1 MLSIA
6 LSNKRINTSV
16 DVKTPVRKQGHIVS
30 TNSICDHLNK
40 EFAVMAN
47 KVSKGTTATE
57 LQTFLGD
64 LFCTDAPDDLLTR
77 EPEELFAAGH
87 AMWKASAT
95 RKAGQSIVRVF
106 GPRGTETAGPNKT
119 RHTAIIIINDDMP
132 FLVDSL
138 TGCLSAT
145 MHYRIHMMHHPIMD
159 VPRDAGGKRSG
170 GKGTQRVRESMMYVE
185 VDAQSDQRA
194 LAELKETLE
203 KTLVDVRDAVTDWR
217 AMLAKI
223 DETVASLTVNPPPI
237 AASEVDETIQFLRW
251 LGADHF
257 TFLGF
262 REYRF
267 DGNPATFDF
276 SHVDGSALGILRDPD
291 RYVLRDKDG
300 LTPMSPE
307 IRHFLTQPE
316 PLIITKANV
325 KSTVHR
331 PSHLD
336 YIGVKI
342 FDAEGN
348 AIGERRFVGL
358 FTSLSYSQFAHDV
371 PLIRGKVANIQ
382 KRAKLG
388 HQSFAGKALT
398 HILENFPRDELFQ
411 VSEDWLYE
419 TVLGVLQLTE
429 RPRPRAFIR
438 PDQFERFVS
447 ALVYVPRENYHS
459 GLRTAITDILCT
471 AYNGEMS
478 VYYAKLSEEPLARWH
493 FIIRTKPGDVPKVEE
508 EDIQQQIIEA
518 TQGWED
524 RLQLSLINHLG
535 EEKGNKFHHEY
546 KSRFTTAYREFF
558 SPAQA
563 AYDVIKLEEI
573 DGDDDLRVDFY
584 NHLSDGDNRFRLKI
598 YHGSELIALSSCMPI
613 LENMGF
619 RVLSEHSFKMGAH
632 TSSYIHDFSL
642 ECGATDCVQV
652 KEVKPL
658 VEDLFVGVWN
668 GAVENDGFNKL
679 VLTSAMTWSE
689 ILVLRAYGKYLRQ
702 LGIGYTPDYI
712 ADTMV
717 EHASVSRLLYGLFAA
732 QFDPA
737 FKGDREAEADKH
749 KSAIARALEKV
760 RSLDHDRIVRAYVNV
775 ISATLRSNYY
785 QDGVVD
791 RVDER
796 ALAFK
801 IRSREVE
808 EAPLPRPFA
817 EIWVYSPQ
825 VEGVHLRG
833 GPIARGGLR
842 WSDRREDFRTEV
854 LGLVKAQQ
862 VKNAVIVPQGSKGG
876 FYPKQLPTGGDRDA
890 FMQEGIA
897 SYRSFITSLLSL
909 TDNLK
914 GGKTIAPKQ
923 TVRRDGNDPYLVV
936 AADKGTATFSDI
948 SNGISEGRGFWLG
961 DAFASGGSAGYD
973 HKKMGITAKGAWV
986 SVQRLFRERGIDVQ
1000 KDEFTVI
1007 GVGDMAG
1014 DVFGNGML
1022 LSKKIRL
1029 QAAFN
1034 HMHIFIDP
1042 NPGDTG
1048 KAWKERK
1055 RLFEKPGSTWAD
1067 YNQKLMSK
1075 GGGIFSRADKSIKLT
1090 AEIKAWLGIEE
1101 SSLPPTELINRIL
1114 KAQADL
1120 LWFGGI
1126 GTYVRATDETDQQAG
1141 DRAND
1146 ALRVTAQE
1154 LNVTVIGEGGN
1165 LGMTQKA
1172 RIEFAKRGGRL
1183 NTDFIDNSAG
1193 VDCSDKEVNIK
1204 ILLTDAIAKGSLQ
1217 AEDRNQLLED
1227 MTDEVSEIVLSDNYL
1242 QTQAISL
1249 AEAAAVS
1256 SRHYH
1261 LGLIKALE
1269 RDGGLDREIEFLPSD
1284 EGFSELAANEQ
1295 GLTRPE
1301 ISTLMAYAKMSL
1313 FDTVIKSDLIDDPMM
1328 QPELEWGF
1336 PSVLRE
1342 RFGDELSVHQLRRE
1356 IIATVLA
1363 NEVVNWAGLTFV
1375 YEVKEETGLAVG
1387 DIVAAFVVVREV
1399 FGLQKQ
1405 WDAINALD
1413 YKVAAGT
1420 QYDMH
1425 QSVSDSL
1432 KAQVL
1437 WMLRNLEQPFNVSD
1451 LVERFKTPFEKLF
1464 GIKQSVLSKPAQ
1476 TAFVDRRDSLK
1487 AAGVGHDLATFV
1499 SAFEVLASGPDI
1511 IMVAEECGKSVD
1523 YVAGVHFALGD
1534 LLHFDWLRQR
1544 ADRIALDDHW
1554 EMLATRSIL
1563 EDLADQQRQLVH
1575 QVCASAGKK
1584 TVRQAVSAWEKDR
1597 ATTLIRSERLAE
1609 DLQSSGTLSVAK
1621 LSFAAR
1627 HLRSILR

>member
-1 MLSIA
+1 M
-6 LSNKRINTSV
+6 SNKSICKYLNTSFAGMI
-16 DVKTPVRKQGHIVS
+16 K
-30 TNSICDHLNK
+30 K
-40 EFAVMAN
+40 EE
-47 KVSKGTTATE
+47 KGIAAKE
-57 LQTFLGD
+57 LATFLEE
-64 LFCTDAPDDLLTR
+64 FFAPDAPVDLLTR
-77 EPEELFAAGH
+77 EPEELFAAGY
-87 AMWKASAT
+87 ALWQAAAK
-95 RKAGQSIVRVF
+95 RKKDTAVVKVM
-106 GPRGTETAGPNKT
+106 GPRGTESAGTNQT
-119 RHTAIIIINDDMP
+119 RHTAILIVNDDMP
-132 FLVDSL
+132 FLVDSI
-138 TGCLSAT
+138 TGSMASTL
-145 MHYRIHMMHHPIMD
+145 HYRIHMMHHPIVD
-159 VPRDAGGKRSG
+159 VARDSDGNRSG
-170 GKGTQRVRESMMYVE
+170 GKGSVRVRESFMYME
-185 VDAQSDQRA
+185 VDAQSDKGA
-194 LAELKETLE
+194 LQELHETLE
-203 KTLVDVRDAVTDWR
+203 KTLKDVRDAVTDWR

-237 AASEVDETIQFLRW
+237 PKAEVDETIQFLRW

-267 DGNPATFDF
+267 DDNPATFDF
-276 SHVDGSALGILRDPD
+276 GHVDGTALGILRDPD

-307 IRHFLTQPE
+307 IRDFLARPD
-316 PLIITKANV
+316 PVIITKANV

-348 AIGERRFVGL
+348 AVGERRFVGL

-371 PLIRGKVANIQ
+371 PLVRGKVANIQ
-382 KRAKLG
+382 KRARLG
-388 HQSFAGKALT
+388 HKSFAGKALT

-411 VSEDWLYE
+411 VSEDWLFE
-419 TVLGVLQLTE
+419 TAFGVLQLTE

-447 ALVYVPRENYHS
+447 ALVYVPRDNYHS
-459 GLRTAITDILCT
+459 GLRSAITEILCRN
-471 AYNGEMS
+471 YNGEMS

-493 FIIRTKPGDVPKVEE
+493 FIIRTKPGNVPIVEE
-508 EDIQQQIIEA
+508 EDIQQQIGEA
-518 TQGWED
+518 AQGWDD
-524 RLQLSLINHLG
+524 RLHLALIDHLG
-535 EEKGNKFHHEY
+535 EEQGNRLHHTY
-546 KSRFTTAYREFF
+546 KTRFTTAYREFF
-558 SPAQA
+558 TPPQA

-573 DGDDDLRVDFY
+573 DGKDDLRVDFY
-584 NHLSDGDNRFRLKI
+584 NHLADGEGRFRLKI
-598 YHGSELIALSSCMPI
+598 YHGSKLIALSNCMPI

-619 RVLSEHSFKMGAH
+619 RVLSEHSYKMGG
-632 TSSYIHDFSL
+632 SSSSFIHDFSL
-642 ECGATDCVQV
+642 ECGAENCFTVADI
-652 KEVKPL
+652 KSL
-658 VEDLFVGVWN
+658 VEDLFAKVWL
-668 GAVENDGFNKL
+668 GASENDGFNKL
-679 VLTSAMTWSE
+679 VITSAMTWSE
-689 ILVLRAYGKYLRQ
+689 IVVVRAYGKYLRQ

-717 EHASVSRLLYGLFAA
+717 EHGAVSSQLFALFAA
-732 QFDPA
+732 QFDPK
-737 FKGDREAEADKH
+737 FKGDRAGEAGKITA
-749 KSAIARALEKV
+749 AIRRALEKV
-760 RSLDHDRIVRAYVNV
+760 RSLDHDRILRAYVNV
-775 ISATLRSNYY
+775 ITATQRTNYY
-785 QDGVVD
+785 QSGVVD

-876 FYPKQLPTGGDRDA
+876 FFPKQLPMGDRDA
-890 FMQEGIA
+890 FIKEGVS
-897 SYRSFITSLLSL
+897 SYRSFITSLLSI

-914 GGKTIAPKQ
+914 GGKTVAPRQ

-948 SNGISEGRGFWLG
+948 ANGISEGRGFWLG

-973 HKKMGITAKGAWV
+973 HKKMGITAKGGWV

-1007 GVGDMAG
+1007 GVGDMSG

-1034 HMHIFIDP
+1034 HLHIFVDP
-1042 NPGDTG
+1042 NPGDTV

-1055 RLFEKPGSTWAD
+1055 RLFDTPGSSWEDFDKT
-1067 YNQKLMSK
+1067 LISK

-1090 AEIKAWLGIEE
+1090 AQIREWLGIEE
-1101 SSLPPTELINRIL
+1101 KSLAPNDLINHIL
-1114 KAQADL
+1114 KAEADL

-1126 GTYVRATDETDQQAG
+1126 GTYVRASDETDQQAG

-1146 ALRVTAQE
+1146 ALRVTGQQ
-1154 LNVTVIGEGGN
+1154 LRVSVVGEGGN

-1172 RIEFAKRGGRL
+1172 RIEYARCGGRL

-1204 ILLTDAIAKGSLQ
+1204 ILLIDAIAKGTLKL
-1217 AEDRNQLLED
+1217 EDRNAVLEE
-1227 MTDEVSEIVLSDNYL
+1227 MTDEVSDIVLSDNYL

-1249 AEAAAVS
+1249 AEAEAVS
-1256 SRHYH
+1256 ARQYH

-1284 EGFSELAANEQ
+1284 EGFAEMASNEK

-1336 PSVLRE
+1336 PTLLRD
-1342 RFGDELSVHQLRRE
+1342 RFASELSNHQLRRE
-1356 IIATVLA
+1356 IIATVLS

-1375 YEVKEETGLAVG
+1375 YEVKEETGLGVG
-1387 DIVAAFVVVREV
+1387 DIVAAFVMVREV

-1413 YKVAAGT
+1413 YKVPASV

-1425 QSVSDSL
+1425 RSVSLSL
-1432 KAQVL
+1432 KTQVL
-1437 WMLRNLEQPFNVSD
+1437 WTLRNLDKPFNVSE
-1451 LVERFKTPFEKLF
+1451 LVDRFKTPFEKLF
-1464 GIKQSVLSKPAQ
+1464 GVKLEVLSKPTQ
-1476 TAFVDRRDSLK
+1476 DAFLSRRNGLK
-1487 AAGVGHDLATFV
+1487 ADGVGHELATFV
-1499 SAFEVLASGPDI
+1499 GAFEVLTSGPDI
-1511 IMVAEECGKSVD
+1511 IMVAEETGKPVD
-1523 YVAGVHFALGD
+1523 YVAGIHFALGD
-1534 LLHFDWLRQR
+1534 LLNFDWLRQR

-1554 EMLATRSIL
+1554 ESLAVRSIL
-1563 EDLADQQRQLVH
+1563 EDLADQQRQLVQ
-1575 QVCASAGKK
+1575 QVCETAGKQ
-1584 TVRQAVSAWEKDR
+1584 TVRQAVSAWEKKQ
-1597 ATTLIRSERLAE
+1597 ATRLIRSGRLAE
-1609 DLQSSGTLSVAK
+1609 DLKSSGTLSVAK

>member
-1 MLSIA
+1 MS
-6 LSNKRINTSV
+6 K
-16 DVKTPVRKQGHIVS
+16 K
-30 TNSICDHLNK
+30 SICDHLNQAFAGMAK
-40 EFAVMAN
+40 KAEKGAKADQLAEFLSEFFSA
-47 KVSKGTTATE
+47 
-57 LQTFLGD
+57 
-64 LFCTDAPDDLLTR
+64 DAPDDLLTR
-77 EPEELFAAGH
+77 EPEELFAAGYQL
-87 AMWKASAT
+87 WKAGAERSPETA
-95 RKAGQSIVRVF
+95 IVHVF
-106 GPRGTETAGPNKT
+106 GPKGTAAAGPNQM
-119 RHTAIIIINDDMP
+119 RHTAILIVNDDMP
-132 FLVDSL
+132 FLVDSI
-138 TGCLSAT
+138 TGCLSSS

-159 VPRDAGGKRSG
+159 VARDDKGKRAN

-185 VDAQSDQRA
+185 VDAQSDQSA
-194 LAELKETLE
+194 LNELQAMLE
-203 KTLVDVRDAVTDWR
+203 KTLQDVRDAVTDWK

-237 AASEVDETIQFLRW
+237 AQTEVDETIQFLRW

-267 DGNPATFDF
+267 DGDPATFDF
-276 SHVDGSALGILRDPD
+276 SHVDGTALGILRDPD
-291 RYVLRDKDG
+291 RYALRDKDG

-331 PSHLD
+331 VSHLD

-382 KRAKLG
+382 QRAKLG
-388 HQSFAGKALT
+388 NRSFAGKALA

-411 VSEDWLYE
+411 VGEDWLYE
-419 TVLGVLQLTE
+419 TSLGVLQLTE

-438 PDQFERFVS
+438 PDQFGRFVS

-459 GLRTAITDILCT
+459 GLRSAITDILCES
-471 AYNGEMS
+471 YNGEMS

-493 FIIRTKPGDVPKVEE
+493 FIIRTKPGNVPVVEE
-508 EDIQQQIIEA
+508 EDIQQQIVEA
-518 TQGWED
+518 AQGWDD
-524 RLQLSLINHLG
+524 RLHLSLIDHLG
-535 EEKGNKFHHEY
+535 EEKGNHLHHQY
-546 KSRFTTAYREFF
+546 KTRFTTAYREFF
-558 SPAQA
+558 TPAQA

-573 DGDDDLRVDFY
+573 DGEDDLRVDFY
-584 NHLSDGDNRFRLKI
+584 QHLGDGENRFRLKV
-598 YHGSELIALSSCMPI
+598 YHGSQLIALSNCMPI

-619 RVLSEHSFKMGAH
+619 RVLSEHSFKMGGGGKSH
-632 TSSYIHDFSL
+632 IHDFSL
-642 ECGATDCVQV
+642 ECGAETCFTAA
-652 KEVKPL
+652 EIKPL
-658 VEDLFVGVWN
+658 VEALFVGVWL

-679 VLTSAMTWSE
+679 VLTSAMTWSQ
-689 ILVLRAYGKYLRQ
+689 ILVLRAYGKHLRQ

-717 EHASVSRLLYGLFAA
+717 EHGAVSRELYALFEA
-732 QFDPA
+732 QFDPG
-737 FKGDREAEADKH
+737 FKGDRDKEADKR
-749 KSAIARALEKV
+749 SSDIAKALESV
-760 RSLDHDRIVRAYVNV
+760 RSLDQDRILRAYQNV
-775 ISATLRSNYY
+775 IAATLRTNYF

-808 EAPLPRPFA
+808 EAPLPRPHA

-876 FYPKQLPTGGDRDA
+876 FYPKQLPTTGGRDA
-890 FMQEGIA
+890 FINEGIS
-897 SYRSFITSLLSL
+897 SYRSFITSLLSV

-948 SNGISEGRGFWLG
+948 SNSISEGRGFWLG

-1000 KDEFTVI
+1000 NDEFTVI
-1007 GVGDMAG
+1007 GVGDMSG

-1034 HMHIFIDP
+1034 HMHIFVDP
-1042 NPGDTG
+1042 NPGDTA

-1055 RLFEKPGSTWAD
+1055 RLFDKAGSTWED
-1067 YNQKLMSK
+1067 YNKKLISK
-1075 GGGIFSRADKSIKLT
+1075 GGGIFSRAEKSIKLT
-1090 AEIKAWLGIEE
+1090 PEIKAWLGIDEA
-1101 SSLPPTELINRIL
+1101 SLPPTDLINRIL
-1114 KAQADL
+1114 KANADL

-1146 ALRVTAQE
+1146 ALRVTSEE
-1154 LNVTVIGEGGN
+1154 LKVTVVGEGGN

-1204 ILLTDAIAKGSLQ
+1204 ILLTDAINKGSLK
-1217 AEDRNQLLED
+1217 AEDRNALLED

-1249 AEAAAVS
+1249 AEAEAVT

-1284 EGFSELAANEQ
+1284 EGFAELAANEQ

-1313 FDTVIKSDLIDDPMM
+1313 FDTLIKGDLIDDPMM

-1336 PSVLRE
+1336 PSVLRNK
-1342 RFGDELSVHQLRRE
+1342 FAAELSVHQLRRE

-1375 YEVKEETGLAVG
+1375 YEVKEETGLGVG

-1511 IMVAEECGKSVD
+1511 IMVAEETGKSVD
-1523 YVAGVHFALGD
+1523 YVAGIHFALGD

-1563 EDLADQQRQLVH
+1563 EDLADQQRQLVQ
-1575 QVCASAGKK
+1575 QVSASAGKK
-1584 TVRQAVSAWEKDR
+1584 TVKQAVSAWEKAQ
-1597 ATTLIRSERLAE
+1597 ATTLIRSGRLAE
-1609 DLQSSGTLSVAK
+1609 DLRSSGTLSVAK

>member
-1 MLSIA
+1 V
-6 LSNKRINTSV
+6 SNK
-16 DVKTPVRKQGHIVS
+16 
-30 TNSICDHLNK
+30 SICKYLNAAFADMVK
-40 EFAVMAN
+40 EVE
-47 KVSKGTTATE
+47 KGKSAKE
-57 LQTFLGD
+57 LATFLSD
-64 LFCTDAPDDLLTR
+64 FFSLEAPADLLTR
-77 EPEELFAAGH
+77 DPEELFATGYSL
-87 AMWKASAT
+87 WKVAAK
-95 RKAGQSIVRVF
+95 RKKETANVVVM
-106 GPRGTETAGPNKT
+106 GPRGTKSASTNTT
-119 RHTAIIIINDDMP
+119 RHTAIFIVNDDMP
-132 FLVDSL
+132 FLVDSI
-138 TGCLSAT
+138 TGSMASTL
-145 MHYRIHMMHHPIMD
+145 HYRIHMMHHPIVD
-159 VPRDAGGKRSG
+159 VARDGDGNRSG
-170 GKGTQRVRESMMYVE
+170 GKGTVRVRESFMYIE
-185 VDAQSDQRA
+185 VDAQSDVTA
-194 LAELKETLE
+194 LKEVKETLE
-203 KTLVDVRDAVTDWR
+203 KTLKDVRDAVTDWR

-237 AASEVDETIQFLRW
+237 SDAEVDETIQFLRW

-267 DGNPATFDF
+267 NDNPATFDF
-276 SHVDGSALGILRDPD
+276 THVDGTALGILRDPD

-307 IRHFLTQPE
+307 IRHFLAQPD
-316 PLIITKANV
+316 PVIITKANV

-348 AIGERRFVGL
+348 AVGERRFVGL

-382 KRAKLG
+382 KRARLG
-388 HQSFAGKALT
+388 NKSFAGKALT

-411 VSEDWLYE
+411 VSEDWLYD
-419 TVLGVLQLTE
+419 TAFGVLQLTE

-438 PDQFERFVS
+438 PDRFERFVS
-447 ALVYVPRENYHS
+447 ALVYVPRDNYHS
-459 GLRTAITDILCT
+459 GLRSAITDILCSN
-471 AYNGEMS
+471 YNGEMS

-493 FIIRTKPGDVPKVEE
+493 FIIRTTPGNVPVVEE
-508 EDIQQQIIEA
+508 EDIQQQIVEA
-518 TQGWED
+518 TQGWDD
-524 RLQLSLINHLG
+524 RLHMSLIDHLG
-535 EEKGNKFHHEY
+535 EEQGNRLHHVY
-546 KSRFTTAYREFF
+546 KTRFTTAYREFF
-558 SPAQA
+558 TPPQA
-563 AYDVIKLEEI
+563 AYDVIKLEEV
-573 DGDDDLRVDFY
+573 DGKDDLRVDFY
-584 NHLSDGDNRFRLKI
+584 DHLADGENRFRLKI
-598 YHGSELIALSSCMPI
+598 YHGSELIALSNCMPV

-619 RVLSEHSFKMGAH
+619 KVLSEHSYKMGGKS
-632 TSSYIHDFSL
+632 TSHIHDFSL
-642 ECGATDCVQV
+642 ECSAETCFSV
-652 KEVKPL
+652 KEIKAL
-658 VEDLFVGVWN
+658 VEDLFVKVWL
-668 GAVENDGFNKL
+668 GASENDGFNKL
-679 VLTSAMTWSE
+679 VITSAMTWSE
-689 ILVLRAYGKYLRQ
+689 IVVLRAYGKYLRQ

-717 EHASVSRLLYGLFAA
+717 EHAAVSGQLFKLFAI
-732 QFDPA
+732 QFDPK
-737 FKGDREAEADKH
+737 FKAKREEEAEKVT
-749 KSAIARALEKV
+749 SAIRRALEKV
-760 RSLDHDRIVRAYVNV
+760 RSLDHDRILRAYVNV
-775 ISATLRSNYY
+775 ITATLRTNYY

-801 IRSREVE
+801 IRSRQVE

-876 FYPKQLPTGGDRDA
+876 FFPKQLPTGDRDA
-890 FMQEGIA
+890 FMKEGVS
-897 SYRSFITSLLSL
+897 SYRSFITSLLSI

-914 GGKTIAPKQ
+914 GGKAVAPKQ

-948 SNGISEGRGFWLG
+948 ANGISEGRDFWLG

-973 HKKMGITAKGAWV
+973 HKKMGITAKGGWV
-986 SVQRLFRERGIDVQ
+986 SVQRLFRERGVNVQ

-1007 GVGDMAG
+1007 GVGDMSG

-1034 HMHIFIDP
+1034 HLHIFIDP
-1042 NPGDTG
+1042 NPGDSA

-1055 RLFEKPGSTWAD
+1055 RLFDTPGSSWAD
-1067 YNQKLMSK
+1067 YDKKLISK

-1090 AEIKAWLGIEE
+1090 GAIKEWLGIEE
-1101 SSLPPTELINRIL
+1101 NSLAPNDLINRIL
-1114 KAQADL
+1114 KAEADL

-1126 GTYVRATDETDQQAG
+1126 GTYVRASDETDQQAG

-1146 ALRVTAQE
+1146 TLRVTGSE
-1154 LNVTVIGEGGN
+1154 LRVKVVGEGGN

-1172 RIEFAKRGGRL
+1172 RIEYAKRGGRL

-1204 ILLTDAIAKGSLQ
+1204 ILLIDAIARGTLK
-1217 AEDRNQLLED
+1217 AEERNAVLEE
-1227 MTDEVSEIVLSDNYL
+1227 MTDEVSDIVLSDNYL

-1249 AEAAAVS
+1249 AEAEAVS
-1256 SRHYH
+1256 SRQYH

-1269 RDGGLDREIEFLPSD
+1269 RDGGLNREIEFLPSD
-1284 EGFSELAANEQ
+1284 EGFAEMASNEK

-1313 FDTVIKSDLIDDPMM
+1313 FDTVVKSDLIDDPVM

-1336 PSVLRE
+1336 PTLLRK
-1342 RFGDELSVHQLRRE
+1342 RFAEELSNHQLRRE
-1356 IIATVLA
+1356 IIATVLS

-1375 YEVKEETGLAVG
+1375 YEVKEETGLGVG
-1387 DIVAAFVVVREV
+1387 DIVAAFVMVREV

-1413 YKVAAGT
+1413 YKVPASV

-1425 QSVSDSL
+1425 QSVSSSL
-1432 KAQVL
+1432 KTQVL
-1437 WMLRNLEQPFNVSD
+1437 WALHNLEKPLNVSEM
-1451 LVERFKTPFEKLF
+1451 VKRFRAPFEKLF
-1464 GIKQSVLSKPAQ
+1464 GVKLDVLSKPTQ
-1476 TAFVDRRDSLK
+1476 DAFVSRRNSLK
-1487 AAGVGHDLATFV
+1487 AEGVGHELATFV
-1499 SAFEVLASGPDI
+1499 GAFEVLTSGPDI
-1511 IMVAEECGKSVD
+1511 IMVAEETGKPVD
-1523 YVAGVHFALGD
+1523 YVAGIHFALGD
-1534 LLHFDWLRQR
+1534 LLNFDWLRQR
-1544 ADRIALDDHW
+1544 AERIALDDHW
-1554 EMLATRSIL
+1554 ETLAVRSIL
-1563 EDLADQQRQLVH
+1563 EDLGDQQRELVQ
-1575 QVCASAGKK
+1575 QVCETAGKQ
-1584 TVRQAVSAWEKDR
+1584 TVKQAVAAWEKKQ
-1597 ATTLIRSERLAE
+1597 ATRLIRSGRLAE
-1609 DLQSSGTLSVAK
+1609 DLKSSGALSVAK

>member
-1 MLSIA
+1 MT
-6 LSNKRINTSV
+6 K
-16 DVKTPVRKQGHIVS
+16 K
-30 TNSICDHLNK
+30 SICDHLQ
-40 EFAVMAN
+40 EAFAKMA
-47 KVSKGTTATE
+47 KKAEKGEAATE
-57 LQTFLGD
+57 LQAFLGE
-64 LFCTDAPDDLLTR
+64 LYNADAPDDLLTR

-87 AMWKASAT
+87 AMWQAAAKREKGSA
-95 RKAGQSIVRVF
+95 IVDIF
-106 GPRGTETAGPNKT
+106 GPRSTEAAGPNKT
-119 RHTAIIIINDDMP
+119 NHTAIMIINDDMP
-132 FLVDSL
+132 FLVDSI

-145 MHYRIHMMHHPIMD
+145 MHYRIHMMHHPIVD
-159 VPRDAGGKRSG
+159 VPRMPDGTRGS
-170 GKGTQRVRESMMYVE
+170 GKGAERVRESMMYVE
-185 VDAQSDQRA
+185 VDAQSDPDA
-194 LAELKETLE
+194 LAELKATLE
-203 KTLVDVRDAVTDWR
+203 KTLDDVRDAVTDWR

-237 AASEVDETIQFLRW
+237 EAAEVDESIQFLRW
-251 LGADHF
+251 LGSDHF

-267 DGNPATFDF
+267 DGDPNTFDF
-276 SHVDGSALGILRDPD
+276 SEVDGTALGILRDAD

-300 LTPMSPE
+300 LTPMSRE
-307 IRHFLTQPE
+307 IRDFLTRPE
-316 PLIITKANV
+316 PIIITKANV

-388 HQSFAGKALT
+388 HRSFAGKALA

-419 TVLGVLQLTE
+419 TALGVLQLTE

-447 ALVYVPRENYHS
+447 ALIYVPRENYHS
-459 GLRTAITDILCT
+459 GLRTAIADILCKS
-471 AYNGEMS
+471 YNGEVS

-493 FIIRTKPGDVPKVEE
+493 FIIRTKPGHVPTVEQ

-518 TQGWED
+518 AQGWDD
-524 RLQLSLINHLG
+524 RLHLSLIEHLG
-535 EEKGNKFHHEY
+535 EEQGNRLHHRY
-546 KSRFTTAYREFF
+546 KTHFTMAYRECFT
-558 SPAQA
+558 PAQA

-573 DGDDDLRVDFY
+573 DDNHDLRVDFY
-584 NHLSDGDNRFRLKI
+584 NHLSDGENRFRLKI
-598 YHGSELIALSSCMPI
+598 YHASLIPLSACMPI

-619 RVLSEHSFKMGAH
+619 RVLSEQSFEVGGKTPSH
-632 TSSYIHDFSL
+632 VHDFSL
-642 ECGATDCVQV
+642 ECGAENCFTVQDI
-652 KEVKPL
+652 KPL
-658 VEDLFVGVWN
+658 VEDLFTEVWS

-679 VLTSAMTWSE
+679 VLTSAMTWSQ
-689 ILVLRAYGKYLRQ
+689 ILVVRAYGKYLRQ

-717 EHASVSRLLYGLFAA
+717 EHAAVSQMLYGLFES
-732 QFDPA
+732 QFDPTFDA
-737 FKGDREAEADKH
+737 DRDAAADKR
-749 KSAIARALEKV
+749 KAEITSALEQV
-760 RSLDHDRIVRAYVNV
+760 RSLDHDRILRAYVNV
-775 ISATLRSNYY
+775 ISATLRTNFY
-785 QDGVVD
+785 QDGVVE

-801 IRSREVE
+801 IRSRDVE
-808 EAPLPRPFA
+808 EAPLPRPHA

-876 FYPKQLPTGGDRDA
+876 FYPKQLPTTGGRDA
-890 FMQEGIA
+890 FIEEGIS
-897 SYRSFITSLLSL
+897 SYRSFITSLLSV

-948 SNGISEGRGFWLG
+948 SNSISEGRNFWLG

-986 SVQRLFRERGIDVQ
+986 SVQRLFRERGLDVQ
-1000 KDEFTVI
+1000 NDEFTVV
-1007 GVGDMAG
+1007 GVGDMSG

-1022 LSKKIRL
+1022 LSKTIRL

-1034 HMHIFIDP
+1034 HLHIFIDP

-1055 RLFEKPGSTWAD
+1055 RLFDMPRSSWED
-1067 YNQKLMSK
+1067 YDKSLISK
-1075 GGGIFSRADKSIKLT
+1075 GGGIFSRAAKSIKLT
-1090 AEIKAWLGIEE
+1090 KQIKEWLGAEE
-1101 SSLPPTELINRIL
+1101 DTLAPTDLINRIL
-1114 KAQADL
+1114 KVNADL

-1126 GTYVRATDETDQQAG
+1126 GTYVRATDETDQQVG

-1146 ALRVTAQE
+1146 GLRVTSEE
-1154 LNVTVIGEGGN
+1154 LNVTVVGEGGN

-1204 ILLTDAIAKGSLQ
+1204 ILLADAIGKGSLKD
-1217 AEDRNQLLED
+1217 EDRNQLLED
-1227 MTDEVSEIVLSDNYL
+1227 MTDEVADIVLSDNYL

-1249 AEAAAVS
+1249 AEAEAVT

-1284 EGFSELAANEQ
+1284 EGFAELAANEK

-1313 FDTVIKSDLIDDPMM
+1313 FDTLIKGDLINDPTLL
-1328 QPELEWGF
+1328 PELEWGF

-1342 RFGDELSVHQLRRE
+1342 KFADELSVHQLRRE

-1375 YEVKEETGLAVG
+1375 YEVKEETGLGVE

-1399 FGLQKQ
+1399 FSLQKQ

-1437 WMLRNLEQPFNVSD
+1437 WMLRNLEQPFDVSD
-1451 LVERFKTPFEKLF
+1451 LVARFKAPYEKLF
-1464 GIKQSVLSKPAQ
+1464 AIDLDVLSKPAQ
-1476 TAFVDRRDSLK
+1476 DAFVNRRDTLK
-1487 AAGVGHDLATFV
+1487 ATGVGHDLATFV
-1499 SAFEVLASGPDI
+1499 AAFEVLSSGPDI
-1511 IMVAEECGKSVD
+1511 IMVAEESGKSVD
-1523 YVAGVHFALGD
+1523 YVAGIHFALGD
-1534 LLHFDWLRQR
+1534 LLHFDWLRSR
-1544 ADRIALDDHW
+1544 SERIALDDHW
-1554 EMLATRSIL
+1554 EMLAVRSIM
-1563 EDLADQQRQLVH
+1563 EDLADQQRQLVQ
-1575 QVCASAGKK
+1575 QVCANAGRK
-1584 TVRQAVSAWEKDR
+1584 TVKQAISAWEKEQ
-1597 ATTLIRSERLAE
+1597 ATTLIRSERLAD
-1609 DLQSSGTLSVAK
+1609 DLRSSGALSVPK